1 MSRRGASA
9 VRAGYT
15 GVMIELARYPQLR
28 LIAWQ
33 RDRTTR
39 LDGREALALYES
51 NWRFVDPQQLTPAET
66 RLIRRLAKR
75 YGHGVLNV

>member
-1 MSRRGASA
+1 M
-9 VRAGYT
+9 RAGYT
-15 GVMIELARYPQLR
+15 DAMIELARYPQLR

-33 RDRTTR
+33 RDRNTR

-51 NWRFVDPQQLTPAET
+51 NWRFVDLRQLIPAET

-75 YGHGVLNV
+75 YGC